1 MVPNKY
7 PNILVFSEGTLGGL
21 KGARKERGVQVG
33 FIGAPDIQVTKNV
46 SFTVANWQPEIRWFK
61 VVEEG

>member
-46 SFTVANWQPEIRWFK
+46 SFTVAN
-61 VVEEG
+61 